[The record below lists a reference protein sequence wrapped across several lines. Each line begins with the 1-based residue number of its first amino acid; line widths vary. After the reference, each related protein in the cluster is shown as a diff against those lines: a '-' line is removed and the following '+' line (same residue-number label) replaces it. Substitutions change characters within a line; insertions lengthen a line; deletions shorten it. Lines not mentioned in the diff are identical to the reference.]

1 MRIVLAA
8 LGYFGI
14 VFGVGL
20 LLGSTRVF
28 WLEPRLGATSA
39 TLVEAPF
46 LVAAMFA
53 AARWLPRRF
62 ALGSSTRD
70 LLGVGL
76 GALALVAVADVTV
89 GRWLRGLTTAEQV
102 AQLRTAAG
110 MVYLVLL
117 LLFAAM
123 PWLVRR

>member
-8 LGYFGI
+8 LAYFGI
-14 VFGVGL
+14 VFGVGF
-20 LLGSTRVF
+20 LLGPVRVF

-46 LVAAMFA
+46 LLAAMVA

-62 ALGSSTRD
+62 ALGSSTRA
-70 LLGVGL
+70 LLGMGL
-76 GALALVAVADVTV
+76 GALALVAIADVTV
-89 GRWLRGLTTAEQV
+89 GPWLRGTAAGEQL
-102 AQLRTAAG
+102 AQLRTPAG
-110 MVYLVLL
+110 SIYLVLL